1 MLCFSTLSFHIRTMN
16 ALSVPYSDIRAF
28 FLAPTFARGVFLIGF
43 VDGLSGVLLSG
54 FGVFFG
60 VGVGL
65 EKGITFHWVSFGYSF
80 DHVFSFFGFTSFSFF
95 SFAAIVGENFSHAFQ
110 LPFGISGSFFGNAVI
125 IVRVM
130 KYSSFYTCPSRSFS
144 FCSLSAI
151 ICSYLLISFTD
162 RNSM

>member
-1 MLCFSTLSFHIRTMN
+1 MN

-43 VDGLSGVLLSG
+43 VDGFNGVRLSSFTG
-54 FGVFFG
+54 FA
-60 VGVGL
+60 
-65 EKGITFHWVSFGYSF
+65 
-80 DHVFSFFGFTSFSFF
+80 SFSFF
-95 SFAAIVGENFSHAFQ
+95 SFVAIFGENASHAFQ

-125 IVRVM
+125 IVRVI

-144 FCSLSAI
+144 FCSLSAMI
-151 ICSYLLISFTD
+151 NSYLVISFTD